1 MSFPAHL
8 QPLRAAVPFLS
19 WYPSS
24 RHAQR
29 VGDPRIADLVFGN
42 PHEMPLPPYVAALA
56 HQVVPQN
63 MDWYAYK
70 MSEAVA
76 TRTVADTLSARTG
89 MPFVPEDVFMT
100 NGGFAAIAVSLRV
113 CAGPGDEVIFLSP
126 PWFFY
131 EMLIHAAGATPV
143 RVALQPPE
151 FALDAAAVASA
162 ITPRTSAIIVNS
174 PNNPSG
180 RIYGDAELSQ
190 LAEVLR
196 AKSAEHG
203 RPIALLSDEAYYK
216 ISLDGAPVPTPA
228 THYAHTWVMYSY
240 GKQLLA
246 PGQRIGYIALPPLP
260 DIAPALRGGASM
272 HPDREALREAV
283 MLAQCATGF
292 AFPNALLQHSL
303 PELEPLCIDLAALA
317 RRRDHVTSALRA
329 QGYETTYPS
338 STFYVLVRSP
348 DLDDMA
354 FTDRLAELDT
364 FVLPGTMVELPGF
377 VRISLTAS
385 DAMVEQAL
393 KAFERVR

>member
-8 QPLRAAVPFLS
+8 LPLRDCVPFLS
-19 WYPSS
+19 WYPGS

-29 VGDPRIADLVFGN
+29 AGDPRIADLFFGN
-42 PHEMPLPPYVAALA
+42 PHDMPLPQYVAALA

-63 MDWYAYK
+63 KDWYAYK
-70 MSEAVA
+70 MSEEIA
-76 TRTVADTLSARTG
+76 TRTVAASLRARTG
-89 MPFVPEDVFMT
+89 LEFAHEDVFMT

-131 EMLIHAAGATPV
+131 EMLIRATGAAAV
-143 RVALQPPE
+143 RVSLQAPE
-151 FALDAAAVASA
+151 FALDAEAIAAA

-196 AKSAEHG
+196 TASARNG

-216 ISLDGAPVPTPA
+216 IAFDGAAVPTPA
-228 THYAHTWVMYSY
+228 THYAQTCVLYSY

-246 PGQRIGYIALPPLP
+246 PGQRIGYIALPPTHP
-260 DIAPALRGGASM
+260 QRESM
-272 HPDREALREAV
+272 REAM

-292 AFPNALLQHSL
+292 AFPNALLQHAL
-303 PELEPLCIDLAALA
+303 PEIEPLCVDLSVLA
-317 RRRDHVTSALRA
+317 RRRDRVTAALRA
-329 QGYETTYPS
+329 QGYETTFPA

-348 DLDDMA
+348 DTDDMA
-354 FTDRLAELDT
+354 FAERLAERDT
-364 FVLPGTMVELPGF
+364 FVLPGKLVELPGF
-377 VRISLTAS
+377 IRISLTAS
-385 DAMVEQAL
+385 DAMLEQAL
-393 KAFERVR
+393 ETFARCAT

>member
-8 QPLRAAVPFLS
+8 LPMRECVPFLS
-19 WYPSS
+19 WYPGT

-42 PHEMPLPPYVAALA
+42 PHDMPLPAYVAALA

-63 MDWYAYK
+63 KDWYAYK
-70 MSEAVA
+70 MSEPVA
-76 TRTVADTLSARTG
+76 TRTVASSLRARTG
-89 MPFVPEDVFMT
+89 LDFSPEDVFMT

-131 EMLIHAAGATPV
+131 EMLIRAAGATAV
-143 RVALQPPE
+143 RVSLPAPE
-151 FALDAAAVASA
+151 FALDAEAIAAA

-180 RIYGDAELSQ
+180 RIYGDAELSR
-190 LAEVLR
+190 LADVLR
-196 AKSAEHG
+196 AASARNG

-216 ISLDGAPVPTPA
+216 ITLDGAAVPTPA
-228 THYAHTWVMYSY
+228 THYAHTCVLYSY

-246 PGQRIGYIALPPLP
+246 PGQRIGYIALPPT
-260 DIAPALRGGASM
+260 
-272 HPDREALREAV
+272 HPQRESLREAM

-292 AFPNALLQHSL
+292 AFPNALLQHAL
-303 PELEPLCIDLAALA
+303 PEIEPLCVDLSALA
-317 RRRDHVTSALRA
+317 RRRDRATSALRA
-329 QGYETTYPS
+329 QGYETTYPA

-348 DLDDMA
+348 DPDDMA
-354 FTDRLAELDT
+354 FADRLAERDT
-364 FVLPGTMVELPGF
+364 FVLPGTLVELPGF

-385 DAMVEQAL
+385 DAMIEQAL
-393 KAFERVR
+393 DAFARCAS